1 MSDESFDPY
10 LWDRSGAPDAE
21 VSRLESLL
29 QRFRFDHRVTPPDA
43 DGPAESDEQSD
54 DGGD

>member
-1 MSDESFDPY
+1 MSDEPLDPY
-10 LWDRSGAPDAE
+10 LWDRSGTPDAE

-43 DGPAESDEQSD
+43 DVPAESDEHS
-54 DGGD
+54 DGGRD